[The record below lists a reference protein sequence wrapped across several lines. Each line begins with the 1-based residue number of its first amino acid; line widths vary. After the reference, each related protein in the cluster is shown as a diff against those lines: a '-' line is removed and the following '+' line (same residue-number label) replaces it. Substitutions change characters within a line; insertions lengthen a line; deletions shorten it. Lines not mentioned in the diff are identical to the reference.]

1 MNESIPVNEQ
11 LILAAIRGNNQ
22 KVNSL
27 LAGGADVNAL
37 GRGKT
42 TALMMAASEG
52 YLNIVNNLLAA
63 GCWRRCK
70 HQK

>member
-1 MNESIPVNEQ
+1 MRVNEP
-11 LILAAIRGNNQ
+11 LILAAIRGDNQ

-52 YLNIVNNLLAA
+52 SVDGKVFQNPCHTFI
-63 GCWRRCK
+63 
-70 HQK
+70 